1 MGGSS
6 TPSTPWT
13 IRTTWNN
20 ESSAATLVQLFF
32 VKPTTPATTVGIII
46 GNADGKPG
54 HKRNLTIN
62 IAITPDDDLP
72 RRSRQ
77 IGPNYS

>member
-1 MGGSS
+1 MKLTGDRTRGAGKLGGYF
-6 TPSTPWT
+6 
-13 IRTTWNN
+13 
-20 ESSAATLVQLFF
+20 VQLFF

-62 IAITPDDDLP
+62 IGLTPDDDLP

-77 IGPNYS
+77 VGPNYA